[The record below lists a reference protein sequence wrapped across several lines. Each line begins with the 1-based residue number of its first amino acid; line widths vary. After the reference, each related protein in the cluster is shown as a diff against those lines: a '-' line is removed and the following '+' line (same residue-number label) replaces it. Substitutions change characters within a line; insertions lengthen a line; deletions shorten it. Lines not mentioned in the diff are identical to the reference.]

1 MKKLKLK
8 IISISCLLLLAI
20 TVHAAN
26 PDPAVIA
33 NFQKLYPNVTDVTW
47 AQKGGYEIAC
57 FMLNGFERNA
67 WFTKKGEWKMTETD
81 FKSLNIIPKPVA
93 QAFWKSTMAAMAT
106 QYIRIV
112 TLPDN
117 QPEVIVIDVQ
127 AWNSP
132 EEFQLFYSPD
142 GKLLE
147 TLNAT
152 ETGGEIY
159 PDLFD

>member
-1 MKKLKLK
+1 MKKLKYAIASLFF
-8 IISISCLLLLAI
+8 LFAI
-20 TVHAAN
+20 TLTINAST
-26 PDPAVIA
+26 PQAVLNA
-33 NFQKLYPNVTDVTW
+33 FQKLYPDVTDVVW
-47 AQKGGYEIAC
+47 EKKGTYDIAC

-67 WFTKKGEWKMTETD
+67 WFTRDGVWKMTETD
-81 FKSLNIIPKPVA
+81 FKSLNIIPAPVA
-93 QAFWKSTMAAMAT
+93 KAFWKSTMAAMAT

-159 PDLFD
+159 PDLFN

>member
-1 MKKLKLK
+1 MRDIKHRLM
-8 IISISCLLLLAI
+8 SCICFMMCI
-20 TVHAAN
+20 TAWSVSAQEA
-26 PDPAVIA
+26 AVIA
-33 NFQKLYPNVTDVTW
+33 NFQKLYPNVTDVVW
-47 AQKGGYEIAC
+47 EKKGSYEIAC
-57 FMLNGFERNA
+57 FELNGFERNA
-67 WFTKKGEWKMTETD
+67 WFTKQGEWKMTETD
-81 FKSLNIIPKPVA
+81 FKTLNIIPKAVA
-93 QAFWKSTMAAMAT
+93 KAFWKSTMASLAT

-112 TLPDN
+112 TLPNN

-142 GKLLE
+142 GTLLE

-152 ETGGEIY
+152 QTGGEIY

>member
-1 MKKLKLK
+1 MRNFKHRITG
-8 IISISCLLLLAI
+8 IICFMMWLT
-20 TVHAAN
+20 TVSVSAQE
-26 PDPAVIA
+26 PAVVA
-33 NFQKLYPNVTDVTW
+33 SFQKLYPNVSDVIW
-47 AQKGGYEIAC
+47 QKKGSYEIAC
-57 FMLNGFERNA
+57 FDLNGFERNA
-67 WFTKKGEWKMTETD
+67 WFTKQGEWKMTETD

-93 QAFWKSTMAAMAT
+93 KAFWKSTMASMAT

-112 TLPDN
+112 TLPNN

-132 EEFQLFYSPD
+132 EEYQLFYSPD
-142 GKLLE
+142 GTLLE

-152 ETGGEIY
+152 QTGGEIY